1 MYHKNT
7 LTSHMP
13 KLNIYEEIDVIENMK
28 KYIEFLFDSSLAEF
42 KDRISAGVFSLELSI
57 LYNNKVYD
65 QGVNDLQ
72 DVFLKLSN
80 DIDDSLNHH
89 AGKCIEEILGLFDN
103 INFNP
108 VVSKVLG
115 INKVTS

>member
-1 MYHKNT
+1 MVT
-7 LTSHMP
+7 PRTP

-28 KYIEFLFDSSLAEF
+28 KYIEFLFDSGLAEF
-42 KDRISAGVFSLELSI
+42 KERVSAGIFSLELSI
-57 LYNNKVYD
+57 LYNNKIYD
-65 QGVNDLQ
+65 QKVDVLQ
-72 DVFLKLSN
+72 NTFIKLSN

-89 AGKCIEEILGLFDN
+89 TKECIEEIMGLLDN

-108 VVSKVLG
+108 VVSKILG